1 MKQDNELQRLEA
13 FVENLLASFT
23 ELRAEKVSLLQDIRE
38 RDEIIEGLRDN
49 VEINDTE
56 RGEISLRVNK
66 MVDQIEEWEQG
77 LDESEFE
84 ESSLE
89 IESPG
94 SENEDSDDDQTDVE
108 ATSGDEEFDSEGS
121 DEDQDGEEG
130 RGQQNL
136 FSMETS

>member
-1 MKQDNELQRLEA
+1 MKQDNELQRLEE
-13 FVENLLASFT
+13 FVENLLTSFT
-23 ELRAEKVSLLQDIRE
+23 ELRAEKASLLQDVRE
-38 RDEIIEGLRDN
+38 RDEIIEGLRGN

-66 MVDQIEEWEQG
+66 MVDQIEVWEQS
-77 LDESEFE
+77 LDDSEFE

-94 SENEDSDDDQTDVE
+94 SENEDSDDDQIDVE

>member
-1 MKQDNELQRLEA
+1 MKQDNELQRLEE
-13 FVENLLASFT
+13 FVENLLTSFT
-23 ELRAEKVSLLQDIRE
+23 ELRAEKASLLQDVRE
-38 RDEIIEGLRDN
+38 RDEIIEGLRGN

-77 LDESEFE
+77 LDDSEFE

-94 SENEDSDDDQTDVE
+94 SENEDSDDDQIDVE

>member
-1 MKQDNELQRLEA
+1 MKQDNELQRLEE
-13 FVENLLASFT
+13 FVENLLTSFT
-23 ELRAEKVSLLQDIRE
+23 ELRAEKAILLQDVRE
-38 RDEIIEGLRDN
+38 RDEIIEGLRGN
-49 VEINDTE
+49 VEISDTE

-77 LDESEFE
+77 LDDSEFE

-94 SENEDSDDDQTDVE
+94 SENEDSDDDQIDVE

>member
-1 MKQDNELQRLEA
+1 MKQDNELQRLEE
-13 FVENLLASFT
+13 FVENLLTSFS
-23 ELRAEKVSLLQDIRE
+23 ELRAEKASLLRDVRE

-49 VEINDTE
+49 VKRNDTA
-56 RGEISLRVNK
+56 RGEVSLRVNK

-77 LDESEFE
+77 LDDGEFE
-84 ESSLE
+84 GSTLE

-94 SENEDSDDDQTDVE
+94 SENEDSDDDQADVE
-108 ATSGDEEFDSEGS
+108 ATSGDEEFDSDGS

>member
-1 MKQDNELQRLEA
+1 MKQDNELQRLEE
-13 FVENLLASFT
+13 FVENLLTSFT
-23 ELRAEKVSLLQDIRE
+23 ELRAEKASLLQDVRE
-38 RDEIIEGLRDN
+38 RDEIIEGLRGN

-77 LDESEFE
+77 LDDSEFE

-94 SENEDSDDDQTDVE
+94 SENEDSDDDQIDVE

-121 DEDQDGEEG
+121 DEDQEGEEG

>member
-1 MKQDNELQRLEA
+1 MKQDNELQRLEE
-13 FVENLLASFT
+13 FVENLLTSFT
-23 ELRAEKVSLLQDIRE
+23 ELRAEKVSLLQDVRE
-38 RDEIIEGLRDN
+38 RDEIIEGLRGN

-77 LDESEFE
+77 LDDSEFE

-94 SENEDSDDDQTDVE
+94 SENEDSDDDQIDVE

-121 DEDQDGEEG
+121 DEDRDGEEG

>member
-1 MKQDNELQRLEA
+1 MKQDNELQRLEE
-13 FVENLLASFT
+13 FVENLLTSFT
-23 ELRAEKVSLLQDIRE
+23 ELRAEKASLLQDVRE
-38 RDEIIEGLRDN
+38 RDEIIEGLRGN

-66 MVDQIEEWEQG
+66 MVDQIEEWEQS
-77 LDESEFE
+77 LDDSEFE

-94 SENEDSDDDQTDVE
+94 SENEDSDDDQIDVE

>member
-108 ATSGDEEFDSEGS
+108 AASGDEEFDSEGN
-121 DEDQDGEEG
+121 DEGQDGEEG

>member
-1 MKQDNELQRLEA
+1 MKQDNELQRLEE
-13 FVENLLASFT
+13 FVENLLTSFT
-23 ELRAEKVSLLQDIRE
+23 ELRAEKASLLQDVRE
-38 RDEIIEGLRDN
+38 RDEIIEGLRGN
-49 VEINDTE
+49 VEISDTE

-77 LDESEFE
+77 LDDSEFE

-94 SENEDSDDDQTDVE
+94 SENEDSDDDQIDVE

>member
-1 MKQDNELQRLEA
+1 MKQDNELQRLEE
-13 FVENLLASFT
+13 FVENLLTSFT
-23 ELRAEKVSLLQDIRE
+23 ELRAEKASLLQDVRE
-38 RDEIIEGLRDN
+38 RDEIIEGLRGN

-66 MVDQIEEWEQG
+66 MVDQIEEWELS
-77 LDESEFE
+77 LDDSEFE

-94 SENEDSDDDQTDVE
+94 SENEDSDDDQIDVE

>member
-1 MKQDNELQRLEA
+1 MKQDNELQRLEE
-13 FVENLLASFT
+13 FVENLLTSFT
-23 ELRAEKVSLLQDIRE
+23 ELRAEKVSLLQDVRE
-38 RDEIIEGLRDN
+38 RDEIIEGLRGN

-77 LDESEFE
+77 LDDSEFE

-94 SENEDSDDDQTDVE
+94 SENEDSDDDQIDVE

>member
-1 MKQDNELQRLEA
+1 MKQDNELQRLEE
-13 FVENLLASFT
+13 FVENLLTSFS
-23 ELRAEKVSLLQDIRE
+23 ELRTEKASLLQDIRE
-38 RDEIIEGLRDN
+38 RDEVIEGLRDN

-66 MVDQIEEWEQG
+66 MVGQIEEWEQG
-77 LDESEFE
+77 LDDSEFE

-94 SENEDSDDDQTDVE
+94 SENDDSDDDQTDIE
-108 ATSGDEEFDSEGS
+108 ATSGDEELDREGS

>member
-1 MKQDNELQRLEA
+1 MKQDNELQRLEE
-13 FVENLLASFT
+13 FVENLLTSFT
-23 ELRAEKVSLLQDIRE
+23 ELRAEKASLLQDVRE
-38 RDEIIEGLRDN
+38 RDEIIEGLRGN

-66 MVDQIEEWEQG
+66 MVGQIEEWEQS
-77 LDESEFE
+77 LDDSEFE

-94 SENEDSDDDQTDVE
+94 SENEDSDDGQIDVE